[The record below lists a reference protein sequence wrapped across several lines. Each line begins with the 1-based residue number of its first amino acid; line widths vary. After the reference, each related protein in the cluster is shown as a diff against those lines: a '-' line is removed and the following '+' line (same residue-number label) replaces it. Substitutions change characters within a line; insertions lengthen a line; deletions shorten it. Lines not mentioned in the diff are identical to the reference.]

1 MPDTKKSPAP
11 EVARERA
18 LAVNPDEVVTLS
30 TGVRARIV
38 PVPSSLL
45 DAVSA
50 RIKEPIP
57 PMQFVESKNRDEPNP
72 LAPDYIKAIADANR
86 QRGLATI
93 EALLMFG
100 ILLEEGVPPDAE
112 WRPKL
117 DYMVRRGHLDLSAYD
132 LSDPFDREY
141 VYKAYVAV
149 AQPDVNRL
157 MIACGLL
164 QEEVRAAVRSFP
176 GAEVRDAD

>member
-1 MPDTKKSPAP
+1 MPDSKKSPAP

-18 LAVNPDEVVTLS
+18 LAVNANEVVTLT

-50 RIKEPIP
+50 RIKEPTP
-57 PMQFVESKNRDEPNP
+57 PMQFVESKNREEPNP
-72 LAPDYIKAIADANR
+72 LAPDYLKAITDANR

-100 ILLEEGVPPDAE
+100 IVLVDGVPPDEE
-112 WRPKL
+112 WKPKL
-117 DYMVRRGHLDLSAYD
+117 DYMVRRGYLDLSAYD
-132 LSDPFDREY
+132 LTDQFDREY

-149 AQPDVNRL
+149 AQPDINRL

-164 QEEVRAAVRSFP
+164 QEEVRAAVKSFP
-176 GAEVRDAD
+176 GPAVRDAD